1 MLCFLFVEA
10 CVWGCRLFAK
20 LPHRNTHCA
29 LSFEGYGEWVPD
41 YQGPFTLPL
50 NVVRKTSFK
59 VWQFGEPPPA
69 GAGGEGRE
77 EVLLLDWRYGVG
89 PGEVIW
95 IAVVVTVRTVRAGAA
110 GDGVAVGGKLGA
122 HIELADFRV
131 VVVGDIVIRAAVD
144 AA

>member
-1 MLCFLFVEA
+1 M
-10 CVWGCRLFAK
+10 
-20 LPHRNTHCA
+20 
-29 LSFEGYGEWVPD
+29 PD

-59 VWQFGEPPPA
+59 VWQFGENPPA
-69 GAGGEGRE
+69 RAGGEGRE

-95 IAVVVTVRTVRAGAA
+95 IAVVVIVRTIRTGAA